1 MAVTAF
7 MFPMFFTTS
16 WSKELNAAATDVWKV
31 ALSNTAYT
39 YVATHKY
46 FDAAPFSTAWTELG
60 TANGYTA
67 GGATLTAPTITSA
80 QTTSWSATVP
90 SPTWTASGA
99 GISATSAVYY
109 DSTPGAGVKPI
120 MAYVLFG
127 GTVTAPSGAT
137 LTITPSGS
145 GIISVVVA

>member
-1 MAVTAF
+1 MAITAN
-7 MFPMFFTTS
+7 MFPMFFHTT
-16 WSKELNAAATDVWKV
+16 WLKEATLNVDNIKC

-67 GGATLTAPTITSA
+67 GGQTLPSPAITDG
-80 QTTSWSATVP
+80 QTTSWTANNIL
-90 SPTWTASGA
+90 WTSTGTL
-99 GISATSAVYY
+99 SATSAVVY
-109 DSTPGAGVKPI
+109 DSTPGAGVKPLI
-120 MAYVLFG
+120 SWVNFG

-137 LTITPSGS
+137 LTITWNAS

>member
-7 MFPMFFTTS
+7 MFPMMFSTT
-16 WSKELNAAATDVWKV
+16 WNKEADIDTDAIKC

-39 YVATHKY
+39 YAATHKY
-46 FDAAPFSTAWTELG
+46 FDAAPFNAAWTELG

-67 GGATLTAPTITSA
+67 TGVALTAPTITNG
-80 QTTSWSATVP
+80 QTTSW
-90 SPTWTASGA
+90 TASNAVWTSTGTL
-99 GISATSAVYY
+99 SATSAVVY
-109 DSTPGAGVKPI
+109 DSTPGAGLKPLI
-120 MAYVLFG
+120 SYVLFG

-137 LTITPSGS
+137 LTIAWNAS

>member
-1 MAVTAF
+1 ML
-7 MFPMFFTTS
+7 FTTT
-16 WSKELNAAATDVWKV
+16 WTKEANISVGADAVKC

-67 GGATLTAPTITSA
+67 GGVAPGAQAITSA
-80 QTTSWSATVP
+80 QTTSWTMANAV
-90 SPTWTASGA
+90 WTASGA
-99 GISATSAVYY
+99 GISATSAVVY
-109 DSTPGAGVKPI
+109 DSTPGAGIKPLI
-120 MAYVLFG
+120 SYVLFG
-127 GTVTAPSGAT
+127 GTVTAAAGAT
-137 LTITPSGS
+137 LTIAWNAS

>member
-16 WSKELNAAATDVWKV
+16 WSKEANIAATDVIKV

-39 YVATHKY
+39 YAATHKY
-46 FDAAPFSTAWTELG
+46 FDAAPFNTAWTELG

-67 GGATLTAPTITSA
+67 GGVTPGSNAITNG
-80 QTTSWSATVP
+80 QTTSWTNAAAV
-90 SPTWTASGA
+90 WTASGA

-109 DSTPGAGVKPI
+109 DSSPGAGLKPLI
-120 MAYVLFG
+120 SYVLFG
-127 GTVTAPSGAT
+127 GTVTAAAGAT
-137 LTITPSGS
+137 LTITPNASGV
-145 GIISVVVA
+145 ISVVVA

>member
-7 MFPMFFTTS
+7 MYPMFFSTT
-16 WSKELNAAATDVWKV
+16 WNKEADIDTDTIKC

-39 YVATHKY
+39 YAATHKY
-46 FDAAPFSTAWTELG
+46 FDATPFTTAWTELS

-67 GGATLTAPTITSA
+67 GGVTLTAPTITNG
-80 QTTSWSATVP
+80 QTTSWTAGNAV
-90 SPTWTASGA
+90 WTSTGTL
-99 GISATSAVYY
+99 SATSAVVY
-109 DSTPGAGVKPI
+109 DSSPASNKPLI
-120 MAYVLFG
+120 SYVLFG

-137 LTITPSGS
+137 FTIAWNAS

>member
-7 MFPMFFTTS
+7 MYPMLLTTT
-16 WSKELNAAATDVWKV
+16 WNKEADIDGGDVIKI

-46 FDAAPFSTAWTELG
+46 FDAAPFSSAWTELG

-67 GGATLTAPTITSA
+67 GGATITAAATTSA
-80 QTTSWSATVP
+80 QTTSWTGTIAN
-90 SPTWTASGA
+90 PTWTASGA
-99 GISATSAVYY
+99 GISATSAVVY
-109 DSTPGAGVKPI
+109 DSTPGAGVKPLI
-120 MAYVLFG
+120 SYILFG
-127 GTVTAPSGAT
+127 GTVSAPAGAT
-137 LTITPSGS
+137 ITITPNAS